1 MDGMML
7 KSTLCGL
14 LGCRYP
20 VLQAGMGG
28 VARAD
33 LVGAVTRAGGYGFLG
48 MVRES
53 PELIRREIEAV
64 RDGTDRPFGV
74 NLIPAATDARLLDA
88 ELAACFDAGVQ
99 SICLFWDVYPDVIKR
114 AKDHGCLVFHQVGTV
129 ADARRAEQAGTDVII
144 AQGEEAGGHVHG
156 TTSSLVLVPQVVQ
169 AVSVPVVASGGFA
182 SGRSLVAA
190 MALGAAGIHCGT
202 AFLATEESFAHA
214 YHKERVVGARSEDT
228 LRTDLFAINWPVGAS
243 VRVIGNSLT
252 AKAGA
257 TRFGHDP
264 YLRKREPI
272 ALEDDRPIY
281 RYSTDS
287 PLRNMRGEL
296 EQLALFAGQVAGE
309 IDDIPTAAVRIE
321 RIMAEAAATI
331 AALSGRLEEVE

>member
-1 MDGMML
+1 MDGMMM
-7 KSTLCGL
+7 KSTLCAL

-53 PELIRREIEAV
+53 PDLIRQQIAAV
-64 RDGTDRPFGV
+64 RTGTDRPFGV
-74 NLIPAATDARLLDA
+74 NLIPAATDPRLLDD
-88 ELAACFDAGVQ
+88 ELAACFDAGVH

-129 ADARRAEQAGTDVII
+129 EDARLAEQAGADVII
-144 AQGEEAGGHVHG
+144 AQGVEAGGHVHG
-156 TTSSLVLVPQVVQ
+156 TTSSLVLVPQVVR
-169 AVSVPVVASGGFA
+169 AVSVPVVAS
-182 SGRSLVAA
+182 
-190 MALGAAGIHCGT
+190 
-202 AFLATEESFAHA
+202 
-214 YHKERVVGARSEDT
+214 
-228 LRTDLFAINWPVGAS
+228 
-243 VRVIGNSLT
+243 
-252 AKAGA
+252 AKAGTA
-257 TRFGHDP
+257 RFGHDP
-264 YLRKREPI
+264 YLRKRAPI

-331 AALSGRLEEVE
+331 AALSGRFEEVE